1 MKKALEMNIG
11 GIKCDNPN
19 CDFNDMTVKVDDYES
34 WLNKPCPKCG
44 ENLLTENDYKNTLFL
59 LKMVEVANEIFPE
72 RDDEED
78 ATMTINMNGTG
89 EMKVEIKGS
98 EMNENN

>member
-59 LKMVEVANEIFPE
+59 LKMVKVANEIFPE
-72 RDDEED
+72 RDDKEED

-89 EMKVEIKGS
+89 EMKVEIR
-98 EMNENN
+98 